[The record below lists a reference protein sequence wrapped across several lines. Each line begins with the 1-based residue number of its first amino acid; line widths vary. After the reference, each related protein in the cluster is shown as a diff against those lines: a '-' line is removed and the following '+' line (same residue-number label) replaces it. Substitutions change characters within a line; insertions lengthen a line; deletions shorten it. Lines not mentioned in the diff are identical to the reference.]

1 MPREGFIRVV
11 DISVNGEIIE
21 SFNIPD
27 RLPED
32 KMLDYFFYENI
43 KYEINFKS
51 LTDGVRI
58 IILTESE
65 DNNLNDFELNTEYHQ
80 EISQKIKIT
89 LYIPTAP
96 FTNTL
101 STALYGL
108 TDNEKVLP
116 MIDIE
121 NKTKFDNYVKDELLN
136 FKHYLDLSSMK
147 YTTNQPDREEAKAL
161 RKREKHQTGMMS
173 TCLPEII
180 EEQMPLQ
187 DIIGKFNNIP
197 NKNNVIPVYLWD
209 DNASLDKL
217 QKFHSELSKMGYI
230 EFAIRI
236 LTKDNFI
243 KDIMRIKSICG
254 FTIFT
259 DLNTNFSVDYIKQ
272 YLETLINHFDD
283 IVYLGSH
290 FLPSQMTISRNDVN
304 INNIRD
310 NIPILVYK
318 ELTKAYPSL
327 NYGDYCGFDRKTL
340 SSMPKGG
347 RPTAR
352 VILESLD
359 DSAKILI
366 RRGWDSNDETFTQS
380 GDVKIGVTN
389 SMLRLLNDIQKG
401 LLDKFQDKLFMDSSI
416 CDADNALKTYYPD
429 KASPGEVKTLCIRHN
444 VYSVIHNYM

>member
-1 MPREGFIRVV
+1 MKINRWDFCDMPREGFIRVV

-187 DIIGKFNNIP
+187 DIIGKF
-197 NKNNVIPVYLWD
+197 
-209 DNASLDKL
+209 
-217 QKFHSELSKMGYI
+217 
-230 EFAIRI
+230 
-236 LTKDNFI
+236 
-243 KDIMRIKSICG
+243 
-254 FTIFT
+254 
-259 DLNTNFSVDYIKQ
+259 
-272 YLETLINHFDD
+272 
-283 IVYLGSH
+283 
-290 FLPSQMTISRNDVN
+290 
-304 INNIRD
+304 
-310 NIPILVYK
+310 
-318 ELTKAYPSL
+318 
-327 NYGDYCGFDRKTL
+327 
-340 SSMPKGG
+340 
-347 RPTAR
+347 
-352 VILESLD
+352 
-359 DSAKILI
+359 
-366 RRGWDSNDETFTQS
+366 
-380 GDVKIGVTN
+380 
-389 SMLRLLNDIQKG
+389 
-401 LLDKFQDKLFMDSSI
+401 
-416 CDADNALKTYYPD
+416 
-429 KASPGEVKTLCIRHN
+429 
-444 VYSVIHNYM
+444 